1 MGYSEKE
8 KEGSWVLQEMSAS
21 LYDLYKF
28 WFVEQR
34 TPWLIDFNLTLF
46 LVGLCY
52 RTMGFIMTLPSTQ
65 IDPSSYSAH
74 LPSCL
79 LPASLWSSFPK
90 QLPSVSIVFKLHS
103 LAGSMRFWTE
113 NKTKQNRN
121 ACSLGGN

>member
-46 LVGLCY
+46 LVWLCY

-113 NKTKQNRN
+113 NKTKQNTR